1 MRFHDN
7 KGMMDAW
14 HEYWESRGCEAQE
27 RGRGWPKPLG
37 AREVSAL
44 LYMQWV
50 RAAGI
55 GEGESPLDDWPVEL
69 AEMAN
74 GLGEGG
80 VANVEY
86 LKLLEGLERVEVRW
100 VVIRLL
106 SPWERLAIGKWA
118 RIEEFLKERGK
129 LRKEKQRLAKKRKR
143 IYAERVERGLKGY
156 NGRRLASVEEL
167 EKLAL
172 EAEKQALKSGRWI
185 DSMRAGKHWNQAEI
199 RRKEI
204 EMVKKKS
211 EVIAVEEEI
220 VLGGVVE
227 SKERTQERPQVDL
240 EVIRVGPNP
249 RIVVCRYR
257 ILAEELVVKLKVK
270 ENKKFIRGMR
280 ILMVEQEGE
289 EWEYRGTLPR
299 HKGRW

>member
-1 MRFHDN
+1 MHFHDD
-7 KGMMDAW
+7 KGMMEAW
-14 HEYWESRGCEAQE
+14 NDYWEGRGCEAQA
-27 RGRGWPKPLG
+27 RGKAWPKPLG
-37 AREVSAL
+37 MREVSAL
-44 LYMQWV
+44 LYMQWA
-50 RAAGI
+50 RANGVG
-55 GEGESPLDDWPVEL
+55 GEESPLDDWPMEL
-69 AEMAN
+69 YEMAN
-74 GLGEGG
+74 GLGEGRG
-80 VANVEY
+80 ANVEY
-86 LKLLEGLERVEVRW
+86 LKLLEGLEGVEVRW

-129 LRKEKQRLAKKRKR
+129 LRKEKLRLAKKRKR

-211 EVIAVEEEI
+211 EVIEVIEKPKEEE
-220 VLGGVVE
+220 VKAGV
-227 SKERTQERPQVDL
+227 RERPQVDL